1 MPLAKIE
8 DANARFRAAI
18 RALTGI
24 ELPAQKIP
32 MIEQRL
38 RKRVMH
44 WGHSSTESYMA
55 ALLAGEMDQAELALV
70 VDLMTT
76 NTTSFFREAEHF
88 QILRDDLLP
97 QLLRPVRGQR
107 PRLKLWSAASSE
119 GAEAY
124 SLAMVL
130 AEANRQGDR
139 FDWAILGTDLSGRMI
154 EKATSAIYAP
164 DQLTGI
170 PVDLARRYLMHAS
183 SGPMAGK
190 LRIVPELR
198 ARVRFHQMNLMDEKY
213 PVDPDVH
220 VVFLRN
226 ILIYFDAPTKAAV
239 IERVTRHLRPGG
251 YLFVGHSESMVVRHP
266 ELAQIVPTVFQ
277 KVSE

>member
-119 GAEAY
+119 GAEA
-124 SLAMVL
+124 
-130 AEANRQGDR
+130 
-139 FDWAILGTDLSGRMI
+139 
-154 EKATSAIYAP
+154 
-164 DQLTGI
+164 
-170 PVDLARRYLMHAS
+170 
-183 SGPMAGK
+183 
-190 LRIVPELR
+190 
-198 ARVRFHQMNLMDEKY
+198 
-213 PVDPDVH
+213 
-220 VVFLRN
+220 
-226 ILIYFDAPTKAAV
+226 
-239 IERVTRHLRPGG
+239 
-251 YLFVGHSESMVVRHP
+251 
-266 ELAQIVPTVFQ
+266 
-277 KVSE
+277 

>member
-1 MPLAKIE
+1 M
-8 DANARFRAAI
+8 
-18 RALTGI
+18 G
-24 ELPAQKIP
+24 
-32 MIEQRL
+32 
-38 RKRVMH
+38 
-44 WGHSSTESYMA
+44 
-55 ALLAGEMDQAELALV
+55 LL
-70 VDLMTT
+70 
-76 NTTSFFREAEHF
+76 
-88 QILRDDLLP
+88 
-97 QLLRPVRGQR
+97 
-107 PRLKLWSAASSE
+107 
-119 GAEAY
+119 
-124 SLAMVL
+124 LAMVL
-130 AEANRQGDR
+130 AEANRQGNR